1 MTSPHS
7 SSTGSLAGALTGALT
22 LDAEALYKELLR
34 HVQQVLQPDTH
45 LVGVT
50 SGGAW
55 LVERLQRDLG
65 LSGQPGIIS
74 SSMHRDDFSQRGLSA
89 GGQTVLPFDVNGADI
104 LLFDDVLYTG
114 RTIRAVVNELFDYG
128 RPKRVQLAVLVDRGG
143 RELPIHA
150 EYAAA
155 RLVLPADQ
163 SLALVRND
171 SRSDSGS
178 FSFEVQTKAAA
189 TA

>member
-1 MTSPHS
+1 MTSLNSPAM
-7 SSTGSLAGALTGALT
+7 GSLM

-34 HVQQVLQPDTH
+34 YVQQAIAPTTQ

-55 LVERLQRDLG
+55 LVERLQHDLKRSLPCG
-65 LSGQPGIIS
+65 TIS
-74 SSMHRDDFSQRGLSA
+74 SSMHRDDFSQRGMSS
-89 GGQTVLPFDVNGADI
+89 GGQTVLPFDVTGSDI

-128 RPKRVQLAVLVDRGG
+128 RPQRVQLAVLVDRGG

-150 EYAAA
+150 EFAAA
-155 RLVLPADQ
+155 KLVLPVNQ
-163 SLALVRND
+163 SLALA
-171 SRSDSGS
+171 RSSTGS
-178 FSFEVQTKAAA
+178 FSFAVQTKAA
-189 TA
+189 

>member
-1 MTSPHS
+1 MTSLHS
-7 SSTGSLAGALTGALT
+7 PSTGTLMLDAV

-34 HVQQVLQPDTH
+34 HVQQTVTPAMQ
-45 LVGVT
+45 LVGIT

-55 LVERLQRDLG
+55 LAERLQQDLKRSMPFG
-65 LSGQPGIIS
+65 TIS

-89 GGQTVLPFDVNGADI
+89 GGQTILPFDVNNADI

-128 RPKRVQLAVLVDRGG
+128 RPQRVQLAVLVDRGG

-150 EYAAA
+150 EFAAA
-155 RLVLPADQ
+155 RFVLPANQ
-163 SLALVRND
+163 SLALARNEV
-171 SRSDSGS
+171 GN
-178 FSFEVQTKAAA
+178 FSFEVETKAALA
-189 TA
+189 T